1 MEITYKG
8 QDITEMVAVRTCIMR
23 DTCGLR
29 CDSLEL
35 NFENAAGWYKWGPE
49 EDDEIVVTHDGYT
62 TGTMYLYTVTPEDG
76 RYRIIATSRPAKARG
91 KSTKSFEKKT
101 LSNILQT
108 CAADSGMGSQLHG
121 VNGGATIPYIIRNG
135 NEECAAFLAK
145 LLMFE
150 GAVLKCV
157 NGKYSAIGITYAQG
171 LDARVTLE
179 IESPQK
185 WIGYERVGD
194 TYKSVSIK
202 TPYAEGS
209 ATDSAVKSS
218 FKKLTFGGELPVKD
232 AGQASRWAKGILLS
246 KNRKSELVT
255 ILDEFN
261 PRYTAM
267 GRVDIEGD
275 TDASGEWLVEE
286 VEHDL
291 ISLESTVKLHRCVTT
306 VS

>member
-1 MEITYKG
+1 MEISYKG
-8 QDITEMVAVRTCIMR
+8 TDITDEVSVRSCIMR
-23 DTCGLR
+23 DTCGMR

-35 NFENAAGWYKWGPE
+35 IFENAAGWYSWGPQ

-76 RYRIIATSRPAKARG
+76 TYRILATSRPAKARG
-91 KSTKSFEKKT
+91 RSTKSFEDKT
-101 LSNILQT
+101 VSNILQA
-108 CAADSGMGSQLHG
+108 CAADSGMSSQIHG
-121 VNGGATIPYIIRNG
+121 IDGGAKIPYIVRE

-145 LLMFE
+145 LCKLE

-171 LDARVTLE
+171 LSARVELE
-179 IESPQK
+179 VEAFQK
-185 WIGYERVGD
+185 WITYERVGD
-194 TYKSVSIK
+194 KFQSVSIK
-202 TPYAEGS
+202 TPYATGT
-209 ATDSAVKSS
+209 ATDSDVKSS
-218 FKKLTFGGELPVKD
+218 YKKLIIGGELPAKD
-232 AGQASRWAKGILLS
+232 SGQAKRWAKGILLD
-246 KNRKSELVT
+246 KNRHSELVT
-255 ILDEFN
+255 VLDEFN

-291 ISLESTVKLHRCVTT
+291 IALESSVRLHRCITT
-306 VS
+306 IS